1 MSTPTFNELVKKLRQ
16 ETGIGILDCKKAL
29 EQAHGDLEKAKLIL
43 REQGKELF
51 ASRAGETKQ
60 GRVEAY
66 IHHNGRVGVL
76 LEMACQTDFAANS
89 EAFREVLKDLAM
101 HIAAA
106 YPPPQY
112 VKPEDVPTS
121 VIEQEKELYRH
132 QAQQEGKPANVIDKI
147 VEGKIKSF
155 YGQVCLVKQPFIKDP
170 SGKTTVEDILGEL
183 TNKVGETIVVKR
195 FARFEVGK

>member
-1 MSTPTFNELVKKLRQ
+1 MSTAPLNELVKRLRE

-29 EQAHGDLEKAKLIL
+29 EEAQGDLEKAKLIL

-51 ASRAGETKQ
+51 ASRAGETKH

-76 LEMACQTDFAANS
+76 VEMNCQTDFAANS

-112 VKPEDVPTS
+112 VKPEDVPAS
-121 VIEQEKELYRH
+121 VSAQEKELYRH
-132 QAQQEGKPANVIDKI
+132 QAQQEGKPAHVIEKI
-147 VEGKIKSF
+147 VEGKIKNF
-155 YGQVCLVKQPFIKDP
+155 YQQVCLLKQPFIKDP
-170 SGKTTVEDILGEL
+170 TGKTTVEDMLGEL
-183 TNKVGETIVVKR
+183 TNKVGETIIVKR
-195 FARFEVGK
+195 FARFAIGK

>member
-1 MSTPTFNELVKKLRQ
+1 MMQLVKKLRQ

-29 EQAHGDLEKAKLIL
+29 EQAQGDLEKAKTIL
-43 REQGKELF
+43 REQGRELF
-51 ASRAGETKQ
+51 AARTAEANQ
-60 GRVEAY
+60 GRVESY

-76 LEMACQTDFAANS
+76 IEMNCQTDFAANS

-112 VKPEDVPTS
+112 VKPEDVPPD
-121 VIEQEKELYRH
+121 VLAREREIYRH
-132 QAQQEGKPANVIDKI
+132 QAEQEGKPAQVIEKI
-147 VEGKIKSF
+147 VEGKLKSF
-155 YGQVCLVKQPFIKDP
+155 YAQVCLLNQPFIKDP
-170 SGKTTVEDILGEL
+170 TGKTTVEDILGEL
-183 TNKVGETIVVKR
+183 TNRVGETIVVRR

>member
-1 MSTPTFNELVKKLRQ
+1 MSTASLNELVKRLRE

-29 EQAHGDLEKAKLIL
+29 QQANGDLEKAKLIL

-51 ASRAGETKQ
+51 ASRTGEAKQ

-76 LEMACQTDFAANS
+76 IEMDCQTDFAANS

-112 VKPEDVPTS
+112 VKPEDVPPE
-121 VIEQEKELYRH
+121 VIEREKEIYRH
-132 QAQQEGKPANVIDKI
+132 QAEQEGKPPQVIEKI

-155 YGQVCLVKQPFIKDP
+155 YTQICL
-170 SGKTTVEDILGEL
+170 L
-183 TNKVGETIVVKR
+183 
-195 FARFEVGK
+195 

>member
-1 MSTPTFNELVKKLRQ
+1 MSTAPLNELVKRLRE

-29 EQAHGDLEKAKLIL
+29 QEAQGDLEKAKLIL

-51 ASRAGETKQ
+51 ASRAGEAKQ

-76 LEMACQTDFAANS
+76 VEMNCQTDFAANS
-89 EAFREVLKDLAM
+89 EAFRKVLKDLAM

-112 VKPEDVPTS
+112 VKPEDVPAS
-121 VIEQEKELYRH
+121 VIAQEQELYRH
-132 QAQQEGKPANVIDKI
+132 QAQQEGKPAHVIEKI
-147 VEGKIKSF
+147 VEGKIKNF
-155 YGQVCLVKQPFIKDP
+155 YQQVCLLKQPSIQDP
-170 SGKTTVEDILGEL
+170 TGKTTVEDILGEL
-183 TNKVGETIVVKR
+183 TNKVGETIIVKR
-195 FARFEVGK
+195 FARFEIGK

>member
-1 MSTPTFNELVKKLRQ
+1 MSTATLNELVKKLRE

-29 EQAHGDLEKAKLIL
+29 EEAKGDLEKAKLIL

-51 ASRAGETKQ
+51 ASRAGEAKQ

-76 LEMACQTDFAANS
+76 VEMNCQTDFAANS
-89 EAFREVLKDLAM
+89 EAFREILKDLAM

-112 VKPEDVPTS
+112 VKPEDVPAS

-132 QAQQEGKPANVIDKI
+132 QAAQEGKPANVIDKI
-147 VEGKIKSF
+147 VEGKLKSF
-155 YGQVCLVKQPFIKDP
+155 YQQVCLLKQPFIKD
-170 SGKTTVEDILGEL
+170 STGKTTVEDVLGEL
-183 TNKVGETIVVKR
+183 TGKVGETIIVKR
-195 FARFEVGK
+195 FARFEIGK

>member
-1 MSTPTFNELVKKLRQ
+1 MSTAPLNELVKRLRE
-16 ETGIGILDCKKAL
+16 ETGIGILDCKRAL
-29 EQAHGDLEKAKLIL
+29 EEAQGDLEKAKLIL

-76 LEMACQTDFAANS
+76 VEMNCQTDFAANS

-101 HIAAA
+101 HITAA

-112 VKPEDVPTS
+112 VKPEDVPAS
-121 VIEQEKELYRH
+121 VIAQEKELYRH
-132 QAQQEGKPANVIDKI
+132 QAQQEGKPAQVIEKI
-147 VEGKIKSF
+147 VEGKIKNF
-155 YGQVCLVKQPFIKDP
+155 YQQVCLLKQPFIKDP
-170 SGKTTVEDILGEL
+170 TGKTTVEDILGEL
-183 TNKVGETIVVKR
+183 TNKVGETIIVKR
-195 FARFEVGK
+195 FARFEIGK

>member
-1 MSTPTFNELVKKLRQ
+1 MNELVKKLRE

-29 EQAHGDLEKAKLIL
+29 EQANGDLEKAKKIL

-51 ASRAGETKQ
+51 ASRTSEANQ

-76 LEMACQTDFAANS
+76 IEMDCQTDFAANS
-89 EAFREVLKDLAM
+89 DAFREVLKDLAM

-112 VKPEDVPTS
+112 IKASDIPAT
-121 VIEQEKELYRH
+121 VIEQEKDVYRK
-132 QAQQEGKPANVIDKI
+132 QAEQEGKPAQVIEKI
-147 VEGKIKSF
+147 VEGKIQSF
-155 YGQVCLVKQPFIKDP
+155 YKQVCLMQQPFIKDP
-170 SGKTTVEDILGEL
+170 SGKLTVEDVVSEL
-183 TNKVGETIVVKR
+183 SRKTGETIVIKR

>member
-1 MSTPTFNELVKKLRQ
+1 MTLNELVKKLRE

-29 EQAHGDLEKAKLIL
+29 EQANGDLAKAKTIL

-51 ASRAGETKQ
+51 AARAGATNQ

-76 LEMACQTDFAANS
+76 VELDCQTDFAANS
-89 EAFREVLKDLAM
+89 EAFREALRDLAM

-112 VKPEDVPTS
+112 VKAEDVPAA
-121 VIEQEKELYRH
+121 VIEGEKEVYRK
-132 QAQQEGKPANVIDKI
+132 QAEQEGKPANVIDKI
-147 VEGKIKSF
+147 VQGKLKNF
-155 YGQVCLVKQPFIKDP
+155 YQQVCLLEQPFVKDP
-170 SGKTTVEDILGEL
+170 SGKTTVADILGEL
-183 TNKVGETIVVKR
+183 TNRVGETIVVKR
-195 FARFEVGK
+195 FARFEIGK

>member
-1 MSTPTFNELVKKLRQ
+1 MSTATLNALVKKLRE

-29 EQAHGDLEKAKLIL
+29 EEAQGDLEKAKLIL

-76 LEMACQTDFAANS
+76 VEMSCQTDFAANS
-89 EAFREVLKDLAM
+89 EAFRDVLKDLAM

-112 VKPEDVPTS
+112 IKPEDVPAS
-121 VIEQEKELYRH
+121 VIAQERELYRH
-132 QAQQEGKPANVIDKI
+132 QAQQEGKPAQIIEKI

-155 YGQVCLVKQPFIKDP
+155 YTQICLLKQPFIKDP
-170 SGKTTVEDILGEL
+170 TGKTTVEDILGEL
-183 TNKVGETIVVKR
+183 TNKVGETIVVRR

>member
-1 MSTPTFNELVKKLRQ
+1 MTLLVKKLRA

-29 EQAHGDLEKAKLIL
+29 EQANGDLEKAKTIL

-51 ASRAGETKQ
+51 ASRTAETNQ
-60 GRVEAY
+60 GRVESY

-76 LEMACQTDFAANS
+76 IEINCQTDFAANS
-89 EAFREVLKDLAM
+89 EAFREALKDLAM

-112 VKPEDVPTS
+112 VKADDIPAT
-121 VIEQEKELYRH
+121 VIAQEKDVYRK
-132 QAQQEGKPANVIDKI
+132 QAEQEGKPAQVIDKI
-147 VEGKIKSF
+147 IAGKIQSF
-155 YGQVCLVKQPFIKDP
+155 YKQISLLQQPFIKDP
-170 SGKTTVEDILGEL
+170 SGKTTVADILGEL
-183 TNKVGETIVVKR
+183 TNKIGETIVVKR

>member
-1 MSTPTFNELVKKLRQ
+1 MSTASLNELVKRLRE

-29 EQAHGDLEKAKLIL
+29 EQANGDLEKAKLIL

-51 ASRAGETKQ
+51 ASRSGEAKQ

-76 LEMACQTDFAANS
+76 IEMDCQTDFAANS

-112 VKPEDVPTS
+112 VKPEDVPPD
-121 VIEQEKELYRH
+121 VIEREKEVYRH
-132 QAQQEGKPANVIDKI
+132 HAQQEGKPPQVIEKI
-147 VEGKIKSF
+147 VEGKIKNF
-155 YGQVCLVKQPFIKDP
+155 YQQVCLLKQPFIKD
-170 SGKTTVEDILGEL
+170 STGKTTVEDILGEL
-183 TNKVGETIVVKR
+183 TSKVGETIVVRR

>member
-1 MSTPTFNELVKKLRQ
+1 MSMATLNELVKKLRE

-29 EQAHGDLEKAKLIL
+29 EEAQGDLEKAKLIL

-76 LEMACQTDFAANS
+76 VEMNCQTDFAANS
-89 EAFREVLKDLAM
+89 AAFREVLKDLAM

-112 VKPEDVPTS
+112 VKPEDVPPE
-121 VIEQEKELYRH
+121 VIEREKEVYRH
-132 QAQQEGKPANVIDKI
+132 QAEQEGKPAHVIEKI
-147 VEGKIKSF
+147 VEGKLKSF
-155 YGQVCLVKQPFIKDP
+155 YTQICLLKQPFIKDP
-170 SGKTTVEDILGEL
+170 TGKTTVEDILGEL
-183 TNKVGETIVVKR
+183 TNKVGETIIVKR
-195 FARFEVGK
+195 FARFEIGK